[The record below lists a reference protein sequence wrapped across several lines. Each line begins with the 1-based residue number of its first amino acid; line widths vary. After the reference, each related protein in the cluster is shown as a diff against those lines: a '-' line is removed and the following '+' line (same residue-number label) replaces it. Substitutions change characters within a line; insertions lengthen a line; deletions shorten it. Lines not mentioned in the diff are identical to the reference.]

1 MARCDDHDRE
11 IAVLRAQAEQLKRAL
26 GKNAVVDQAI
36 GVVITYGGV
45 DAETGREVL
54 EEVSRRTDTEPAQV
68 AEHLVRWP
76 RRTWLPATL
85 HQVLDAAL
93 ERARSAASRA
103 DSQDGSRPASA
114 P

>member
-1 MARCDDHDRE
+1 MGCEDQERE
-11 IAVLRAQAEQLKRAL
+11 IAALRAQAEQLRRAL

-45 DAETGREVL
+45 DAATGREVF
-54 EEVSRRTDTEPAQV
+54 EEVSRQTGSAPAEV

-76 RRTWLPATL
+76 RRTWLPAAL

-93 ERARSAASRA
+93 ERARSTCRA
-103 DSQDGSRPASA
+103 DTRDRPKPASA

>member
-1 MARCDDHDRE
+1 MRGDDRDRE
-11 IAVLRAQAEQLKRAL
+11 IAALRAQAERLKRAL
-26 GKNAVVDQAI
+26 GENAVVDQAI

-54 EEVSRRTDTEPAQV
+54 QEVSRRTDTAPAQV

-76 RRTWLPATL
+76 HRTWLPDTL

-93 ERARSAASRA
+93 ERARSAPSRA
-103 DSQDGSRPASA
+103 DTPDRPRPASA

>member
-1 MARCDDHDRE
+1 MGRDDQERD
-11 IAVLRAQAEQLKRAL
+11 IAALRAQAERLKRAL
-26 GKNAVVDQAI
+26 GENAVVDQAI

-45 DAETGREVL
+45 DAETGRKVL
-54 EEVSRRTDTEPAQV
+54 EEVSRQTDSAPAQV

-76 RRTWLPATL
+76 RRTWLPGTL

-93 ERARSAASRA
+93 ERARSAASGA
-103 DSQDGSRPASA
+103 DTPDRPKPASA

>member
-1 MARCDDHDRE
+1 MARCGDHDRE
-11 IAVLRAQAEQLKRAL
+11 IAALRAQAERLKHAL

-45 DAETGREVL
+45 DAETGRQVL
-54 EEVSRRTDTEPAQV
+54 EEVSRRTNAEPAQV

-76 RRTWLPATL
+76 RRTWLPSTL
-85 HQVLDAAL
+85 HQALDATL
-93 ERARSAASRA
+93 ERARSSASRA
-103 DSQDGSRPASA
+103 DTQDRSRPASA